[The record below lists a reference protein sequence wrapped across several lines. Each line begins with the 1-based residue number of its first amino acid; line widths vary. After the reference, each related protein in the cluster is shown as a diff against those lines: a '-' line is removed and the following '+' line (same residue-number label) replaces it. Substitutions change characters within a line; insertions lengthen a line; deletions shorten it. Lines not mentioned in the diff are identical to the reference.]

1 MARKWFEVEMTFTY
15 ANGEPGG
22 RLHTVVNSTRAV
34 TVQIEA
40 DRNWLSAKGHKEE
53 SLVVREY
60 GGGRWQ

>member
-1 MARKWFEVEMTFTY
+1 MARKWFEVEMTFAY
-15 ANGEPGG
+15 ANGESGG

-40 DRNWLSAKGHKEE
+40 DREWLAVKGHREE
-53 SLVVREY
+53 SLVVKEY